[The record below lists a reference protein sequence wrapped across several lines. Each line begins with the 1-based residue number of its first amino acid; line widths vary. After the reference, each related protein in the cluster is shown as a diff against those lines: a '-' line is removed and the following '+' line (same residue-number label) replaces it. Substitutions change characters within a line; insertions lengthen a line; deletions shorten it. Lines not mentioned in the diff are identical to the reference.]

1 MAGTPEGKIKNIVKR
16 VLADFGELITVG
28 DYVCHTLKQYWPV
41 PAGMGESDLDCIVC
55 YYGQY
60 IAIETKAPGKKPTP
74 RQELCIARTRAA
86 GGMAFVIDSEAGV
99 FELRAA
105 LQRIKDA
112 NDSKRQA

>member
-1 MAGTPEGKIKNIVKR
+1 MAGTPEGKIKKQVRELLNQ
-16 VLADFGELITVG
+16 FGEMVEVDGYI
-28 DYVCHTLKQYWPV
+28 CHTIKTFWPV